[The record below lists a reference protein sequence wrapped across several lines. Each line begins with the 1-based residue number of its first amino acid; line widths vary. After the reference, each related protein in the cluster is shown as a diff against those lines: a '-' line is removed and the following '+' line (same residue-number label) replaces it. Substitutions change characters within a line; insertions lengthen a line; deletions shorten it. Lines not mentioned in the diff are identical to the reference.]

1 METRTIIIIVS
12 GGLMAG
18 LIATLIGWPFFMF
31 LPLIIPLW
39 FRRDRSCRR

>member
-1 METRTIIIIVS
+1 MKTRTIIIITVV
-12 GGLMAG
+12 GLVVG

-39 FRRDRSCRR
+39 LRRRI